1 MASKARG
8 LRGGGSPLYL
18 HHPFAFLGHPSNN
31 PVCSLPR
38 WSCPRAWLVS
48 QVRGPAVTQA
58 LGNCPRSGLT
68 GEALSLVE

>member
-8 LRGGGSPLYL
+8 LKGGGSPLYL
-18 HHPFAFLGHPSNN
+18 HHPFAFLGHPSKN

-48 QVRGPAVTQA
+48 RVRGPACDPGPWELSQVWA
-58 LGNCPRSGLT
+58 HRGDSKLG
-68 GEALSLVE
+68 